1 MRTYELIT
9 IIDPARLDEGKKA
22 LDDIQARYQG
32 KTASE
37 DDWGDKRM
45 PHDDGTM
52 PMGRFLFRTLEMAP
66 EKVAEF
72 TRELNIHAAIARHMI
87 HVTN

>member
-1 MRTYELIT
+1 MRSYELIT
-9 IIDPARLDEGKKA
+9 IHDPAKLEDGRKA
-22 LDDIQARYQG
+22 VSEILARNKATG
-32 KTASE
+32 HKE
-37 DDWGDKRM
+37 EDWGDKRM

-52 PMGRFLFRTLEMAP
+52 PMGRFLFRKVEMPP

-87 HVTN
+87 HVT